1 MTPAHSIGKAALLVA
16 ALLTLG
22 ACTLPVTR
30 IAEPETGLSQEK
42 MAQLSAMAAP
52 YQDVQTTVLRPEDGC
67 YWYRH
72 VGPVET
78 TILPLRTPEG
88 RPICTERGAQA
99 AS

>member
-1 MTPAHSIGKAALLVA
+1 MPQAHPTGKATLLFA
-16 ALLTLG
+16 GLLTLG
-22 ACTLPVTR
+22 ACTIPVGQTPQP
-30 IAEPETGLSQEK
+30 EPGISDEM
-42 MAQLSAMAAP
+42 MAHLSAMAAP
-52 YQDVQTTVLRPEDGC
+52 YQNVQTVELRPQDGC

-78 TILPLRTPEG
+78 TMLPLRTPEG

>member
-1 MTPAHSIGKAALLVA
+1 MTPAHSTGKAALLVA
-16 ALLTLG
+16 GLLTLG
-22 ACTLPVTR
+22 ACTLPVGQT
-30 IAEPETGLSQEK
+30 AEPESGLSDEK
-42 MAQLSAMAAP
+42 IAQLSAMAAP
-52 YQDVQTTVLRPEDGC
+52 YQNVQTVELRPQDGC

-78 TILPLRTPEG
+78 TMLPLRTPEG